1 MHTATATTA
10 PQSRISISKAAKR
23 LGLPIAAAYDLLWEA
38 EARFSRYD
46 GQQMVA
52 LADVDALASVL

>member
-1 MHTATATTA
+1 MHTTTA
-10 PQSRISISKAAKR
+10 PAAQPRISVSKAAKR

>member
-1 MHTATATTA
+1 MSTTTATA
-10 PQSRISISKAAKR
+10 PQPRISISKAAKR

-46 GQQMVA
+46 GQQMVN
-52 LADVDALASVL
+52 LADVDALASIA

>member
-1 MHTATATTA
+1 MHTATAPA
-10 PQSRISISKAAKR
+10 AQPRISISKAAQR
-23 LGLPIAAAYDLLWEA
+23 LGLPTAAAYDLLWEA

-46 GQQMVA
+46 GQQLVA